1 MIMQTPERV
10 MRFLKDCSQSIAEK
24 ANAEYNVMRR
34 FKRNT
39 FASDKPLMP
48 WDVPFI
54 SNRIKAS
61 LFDVDKSQYMPYLSI
76 GSCMEGLNMILNHL
90 YKLDDSLVCFILN
103 IFIHVRFVF
112 I

>member
-34 FKRNT
+34 FKSKT

-90 YKLDDSLVCFILN
+90 YKFDDFSLLYFKYIYTYETCFL
-103 IFIHVRFVF
+103 
-112 I
+112 